1 MKLVPYLAFNGQC
14 EEALGFYRD
23 CLGGEFV
30 TITYYSKDQDIGMEI
45 PDHMVGQVMHV
56 SLRFGEN
63 VIMGS
68 DHIETV
74 PSDTNISLS
83 IDFASVDAL
92 EKAFSAMSGG
102 GEVTMPLQDTFWGAR
117 FGTITDKFG
126 VNWMFNCHLN
136 TPEQS
141 S

>member
-14 EEALGFYRD
+14 EEALEFYRD
-23 CLGGEFV
+23 CLGGSV
-30 TITYYSKDQDIGMEI
+30 VNLSHYSKDQDIGMEI
-45 PDHMVGQVMHV
+45 PDHMVGKAMHM
-56 SLRFGEN
+56 SIQFGEN
-63 VIMGS
+63 MLMGS

-83 IDFASVDAL
+83 IDFTSVD
-92 EKAFSAMSGG
+92 EQEQAFNAMSAG
-102 GEVTMPLQDTFWGAR
+102 GEVTMPLQDTFWGSR
-117 FGTITDKFG
+117 FGMITDKFG
-126 VNWMFNCHLN
+126 INWMFNCHLN

>member
-14 EEALGFYRD
+14 EEALEFYRG
-23 CLGGEFV
+23 CLGGTVEN
-30 TITYYSKDQDIGMEI
+30 ISYYSKDQDIGMEV
-45 PDHMVGQVMHV
+45 PDHMMGKAMHM
-56 SLRFGEN
+56 SIRFGDN

-74 PSDTNISLS
+74 PSETNISLS
-83 IDFASVDAL
+83 IDFASVDEL
-92 EKAFSAMSGG
+92 EQAYNAMSAG

-117 FGTITDKFG
+117 FGMIKDRFS
-126 VNWMFNCHLN
+126 VNWMFNCHTH